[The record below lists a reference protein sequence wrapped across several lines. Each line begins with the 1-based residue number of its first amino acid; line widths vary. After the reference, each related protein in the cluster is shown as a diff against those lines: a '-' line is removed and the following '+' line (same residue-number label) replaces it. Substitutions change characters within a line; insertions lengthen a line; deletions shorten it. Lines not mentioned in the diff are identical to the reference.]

1 VLRFGFGYAW
11 LACPVNFATIR
22 LLPDYIMSTDLKNR
36 ASSVMPGGV
45 NSPVRAFNSVGGDPI
60 FARRGNGAYLET
72 EDGRTLLDFC
82 MSFGPLILGHAHPA
96 VVEAVQRA
104 AEAGT
109 SYAVTTAAEIQLAET
124 ICGAFPGMERVRLVS
139 SGTEACMTAVRLARG
154 ATGRDKFLKFSGC
167 YHGHA
172 DSLLVKAGSGVAGIA
187 SASSAGVPESCAGQT
202 LVARYNQVEDVEAMI
217 REHGDD
223 LAAVILE
230 PFAGNMGLV
239 APRDGFLKSTAEL
252 ARSCG
257 ALVIF
262 DEVITGFRLA
272 FGGYQQLCGIRPDL
286 TTLGKIIGG
295 GMPIGAIGGRADL
308 MEHLAPNGEVYQAGT
323 LSGNPISVAAGL
335 ASLQRLK
342 DHDPYPDLDRQT
354 GLLVQNIQSSAA
366 SLGIPVQTPRAGSM
380 FSIFFSENPVHDFDE
395 VSATN
400 TDRFPGFFRSL
411 LAQNV
416 YLPPSAFET
425 SFLSTAHGDREIS
438 RASDAFDGALRK
450 LGS

>member
-1 VLRFGFGYAW
+1 M
-11 LACPVNFATIR
+11 T
-22 LLPDYIMSTDLKNR
+22 TDLKKR
-36 ASSVMPGGV
+36 AADVMPGGV
-45 NSPVRAFNSVGGDPI
+45 NSPVRAFNSVGGNPI
-60 FARRGNGAYLET
+60 FALRGKGAYLET
-72 EDGRTLLDFC
+72 RDGRSLLDFC

-109 SYAVTTAAEIQLAET
+109 SYAVTTESEIRLAET
-124 ICGAFPGMERVRLVS
+124 LCGAFPGMERVRLVS
-139 SGTEACMTAVRLARG
+139 SGTEACMTAIRLARG
-154 ATGRDKFLKFSGC
+154 ATGREKILKFSGC

-202 LVARYNQVEDVEAMI
+202 LVARYNNVGDVEAI
-217 REHGDD
+217 VREHGDD

-239 APRDGFLKSTAEL
+239 APREGFLQTTADL

-262 DEVITGFRLA
+262 DEVITGFRLT
-272 FGGYQQLCGIRPDL
+272 FGGYQRLCDIRPDL

-295 GMPIGAIGGRADL
+295 GMPIGAVGGPAEL
-308 MEHLAPNGEVYQAGT
+308 MEQLAPGGEVYQAGT

-335 ASLQRLK
+335 ASLHWLQEN
-342 DHDPYPDLDRQT
+342 DPYPELDRQT
-354 GLLVQNIQSSAA
+354 ARLIRNIQSSAA
-366 SLGIPVQTPRAGSM
+366 ARGIQLQTPREGSM
-380 FSIFFSENPVHDFDE
+380 FSVFFSESPVHDFDE

-400 TDRFPGFFRSL
+400 TDRFPGFFQSL
-411 LAQNV
+411 LAQSV

-425 SFLSTAHGDREIS
+425 SFLSTAHGDKEIS
-438 RASDAFDGALRK
+438 QASEAFNIA